1 MKNKYKL
8 PCYLAGAAIII
19 CLTDSALA
27 QNTYHWTAGGDGMT
41 WDNPAN
47 WDIGVPALG
56 RTYQIFLGTGFPT
69 PTPMPIT
76 IGASDVVQLSD
87 SMFGPEWGET
97 LNVNGRVTA
106 GFGFF
111 PIGAIGGPAST
122 VNLYGT
128 ASFNALDT
136 FSVGDTWWFPGGP
149 NVAINVYDNSQIT
162 ANWIQFGGQL
172 NIFGNGTV
180 TANLGFN
187 TGTATTPVFS
197 GGLDTDATRLIDISG
212 MGRLILP
219 GDFTAQVNDWIAR
232 GIIQGN
238 GVTGAVNIDLAS
250 NPGHTVVTAVPEPVC
265 VTLLGL
271 SGLALLFRHRRVS

>member
-1 MKNKYKL
+1 MKKMCKL
-8 PCYLAGAAIII
+8 PHYLAGAALVI
-19 CLTDSALA
+19 CLSDSALA
-27 QNTYHWTAGGDGMT
+27 QNTYHWTAGGDATSWG
-41 WDNPAN
+41 NPLN
-47 WDIGVPALG
+47 WDIGVPVPG
-56 RTYQIFLGTGFPT
+56 STYQIFLGTGFPT
-69 PTPMPIT
+69 PTPVPIT
-76 IGASDVVQLSD
+76 IGASDVVQASD
-87 SMFGPEWGET
+87 SIFGPEWGET
-97 LNVNGRVTA
+97 LNVNGSVTA

-111 PIGAIGGPAST
+111 PIGAVGGPTST

-128 ASFNALDT
+128 ASFNAMDT

-149 NVAINVYDNSQIT
+149 NVVINVYDNSQIT
-162 ANWIQFGGQL
+162 ANWIQFGGHL

-180 TANLGFN
+180 MANLGFN

-219 GDFTAQVNDWIAR
+219 GDFTDQVNDWIAR

-238 GVTGAVNIDLAS
+238 GVVGAVNIDLAS
-250 NPGHTVVTAVPEPVC
+250 DPGHTVVTAVPEPAS

-271 SGLALLFRHRRVS
+271 SGFLLFLRRRLVA